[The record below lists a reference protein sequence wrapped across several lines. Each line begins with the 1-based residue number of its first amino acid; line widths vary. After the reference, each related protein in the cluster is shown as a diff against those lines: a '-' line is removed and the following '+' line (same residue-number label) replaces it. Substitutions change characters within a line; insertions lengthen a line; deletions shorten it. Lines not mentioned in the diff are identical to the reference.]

1 MNDYPLFNREL
12 SWLSFNHRVLQEAK
26 DPSVPLY
33 DRIKFLAIF
42 SSNLDEF
49 FRVRVASIRSL
60 LALKKKT
67 QKKLTADLAYR
78 KGPELL
84 LKKIYKKVNK
94 LQDEFGNIFRN
105 EIIPELNKN
114 NICLI
119 NENGLLN
126 PHEEF
131 VTNYFREEIKPNLH
145 PVFLIRKAKPVFL
158 KNKAI
163 YLAVELLQANKNKE
177 EKKSAEYAILEIPSD
192 ILPRFIQLPE
202 VDEKKYVIF
211 LDDLIRICLSE
222 VFPGWR
228 VVQAY
233 SIKLTR
239 DAELY
244 IDDEFSGNLLEKIK
258 KSLAKRETG
267 FPCRFLYDSKIPK
280 NFLNILRNAVGLSK
294 EDLIPGAKYHNFND
308 FFSFPN
314 LGPEKLNYDLLL
326 PVKSNEFTEGISI
339 FESITRK
346 DIMLNFPYHS
356 YDHVI
361 NFLEEASKDENVKS
375 IKITLYRTA
384 NNSRVIKALTD
395 AAKNG
400 KNVTAFVEVKAR
412 FDEESNLENA
422 EELERAGVRV
432 LYSFPGLKVHSKI
445 CLVNRMENGLRKY
458 YGYVATGNF
467 NEKTARIYSDL
478 GIFTANDLLTL
489 ELRKV
494 FYYLSKKSEK
504 ENFERLLVSP
514 FNLREKINDL
524 IEREIQNA
532 AEGKEAW
539 MILKANSLEDKKII
553 KKIYEASQEGV
564 KVSIIVRGICCLI
577 PGIKDLSSNIK
588 AISIVDR
595 FLEHTRIFVF
605 CSGGDNKYFISSAD
619 LMTRNLD
626 RRIELCFPVYDLK
639 IQKDLRK
646 ILNLQLNDNLK
657 ARKIGKS
664 QKNKYIKL
672 HSEAVR
678 SQYAA
683 YEYFRDNK
691 EGEKAVS
698 ADLIQII
705 N

>member
-1 MNDYPLFNREL
+1 MTEYPLFNREL

-26 DPSVPLY
+26 DPAVPLY

-42 SSNLDEF
+42 SSNMDEF

-60 LALKKKT
+60 LALKKKA
-67 QKKLTADLAYR
+67 QEKLRSDLAYR
-78 KGPELL
+78 KGPEIL
-84 LKKIYKKVNK
+84 LKQIFKKVNK

-114 NICLI
+114 NIYLI
-119 NENGLLN
+119 NENGLLT

-131 VTNYFREEIKPNLH
+131 VMKYFREEVTPNLQ
-145 PVFLIRKAKPVFL
+145 PVFLSRKGKSVFL

-163 YLAVELLQANKNKE
+163 YLAVELERSVDDETKD
-177 EKKSAEYAILEIPSD
+177 KSAYALLEIPSD
-192 ILPRFIQLPE
+192 ILPRFVVLPE
-202 VDEKKYVIF
+202 DDGKKYIIF
-211 LDDLIRICLSE
+211 LDDLIRICLPE
-222 VFPGWR
+222 VFPGYR
-228 VVQAY
+228 VVRSY

-280 NFLNILRNAVGLSK
+280 SFLNILKNAVGLSGK
-294 EDLIPGAKYHNFND
+294 DLIPGAKYHNFND
-308 FFSFPN
+308 FFSFPV
-314 LGPEKLNYDLLL
+314 LGPEKLSYDLQL
-326 PVKSNEFTEGISI
+326 PVKSGEFPEGASI
-339 FESITRK
+339 FEIVGKK
-346 DIMLNFPYHS
+346 DVMLNFPYHT

-361 NFLEEASKDENVKS
+361 NFLEEASRDENVKS

-384 NNSRVIKALTD
+384 NNSKVIKTLTN

-412 FDEESNLENA
+412 FDEGLNLENA
-422 EELERAGVRV
+422 EELEKAGVKV

-445 CLVNRMENGLRKY
+445 CLVNRIENGMRKY
-458 YGYVATGNF
+458 YAYAATGNF
-467 NEKTARIYSDL
+467 NEKTARIYSDI
-478 GIFTANDLLTL
+478 GIFTSNDLLTI

-504 ENFERLLVSP
+504 ENFERLYVSP
-514 FNLREKINDL
+514 FNLREKLNEL
-524 IEREIQNA
+524 IEREIRNA
-532 AEGKEAW
+532 GEGKEAW
-539 MILKANSLEDKKII
+539 MIFKLNSLEDKKII
-553 KKIYEASQEGV
+553 KKIYEASQSGV

-588 AISIVDR
+588 VISIIDR
-595 FLEHTRIFVF
+595 FLEHSRIFIF
-605 CSGGDNKYFISSAD
+605 CSGGDIKYFISSAD

-626 RRIELCFPVYDLK
+626 RRIELCLPIYDLK

-646 ILNLQLNDNLK
+646 IINLQLNDNIK
-657 ARKIGKS
+657 ARKISRS
-664 QKNKYIKL
+664 QKNKYLKM
-672 HSEAVR
+672 HSEPVR
-678 SQYAA
+678 SQYAV
-683 YEYFRDNK
+683 YDYFRNK
-691 EGEKAVS
+691 KEAEKKTG
-698 ADLIQII
+698 ADLIQTLG
-705 N
+705 